1 MMELPALKL
10 GLRGLFVLVFAV
22 CGMATSFAAKRF
34 VVTIDSPLAY
44 QSLKLAQLGVPVKS
58 PALQMFAQS
67 GARVQLLFDK
77 LQMVVVAADSEK
89 TSDKT
94 LVSLKGKH
102 GIVDIEEEFFI
113 PAPNGLPQSVVTAGS
128 MEQVEVPWGIKA
140 IRAPDAWTS
149 ANSGR
154 GSRVLVL
161 DTGIDRDHP
170 DLASRFE
177 KGQNFAEVD
186 EPEPP
191 YEYYDNISHGTHV
204 AGMILADGKVTGL
217 VGVAPEA
224 QLLSARVC
232 SKKGCS
238 SVSIL
243 SGINW
248 GIQEKVDVMN
258 LSLGGPF
265 DSPSGG
271 RAYEAAKLAGVVV
284 VCASG
289 NDGVGQ
295 VSFPAA
301 YDSNIAV
308 GAVDENFVKADFS
321 NWGPELDVMAP
332 GVNVVSSVPRGSGVT
347 TDLKV
352 DLGDGQGMVRI
363 DSLPVQG
370 AAVQADPLV
379 GDLIPVGLGKPEDYI
394 GLSVQGKIALILRG
408 EITFIDKVNNAIQ
421 AGVSGVVIYN
431 NQPGVLGASLGDGV
445 SVAIPV
451 ASITQEAGLELSAK
465 GPVSVS
471 LHSRTSDFE
480 KMAGTSMASPHVA
493 GVAALIRGVNRL
505 LTPDQVREIIVST
518 AQALSPND
526 ANQYGFGLV
535 DAQAA
540 VNKALGIEFL
550 LPTGSGF

>member
-1 MMELPALKL
+1 MALPALKW

-22 CGMATSFAAKRF
+22 WGMATSFAAKRF

-44 QSLKLAQLGVPVKS
+44 QSLKLAQLGVPVNS
-58 PALQMFAQS
+58 PALQMFSQS

-77 LQMVVVAADSEK
+77 IQMVVVESE
-89 TSDKT
+89 SDQT
-94 LVSLKGKH
+94 LVSLKGEH
-102 GIVDIEEEFFI
+102 GIADIEEEFFI
-113 PAPNGLPQSVVTAGS
+113 PAPKGLPQSVMTAGL
-128 MEQVEVPWGIKA
+128 MEHVEVPWGIKA

-154 GSRVLVL
+154 GARVLVL

-177 KGQNFAEVD
+177 KGQNFSDVD

-191 YEYYDNISHGTHV
+191 YDYYDNISHGTHV
-204 AGMILADGKVTGL
+204 AGTILADGKVTGL

-238 SVSIL
+238 SISIL

-265 DSPSGG
+265 DSPAGA

-308 GAVDENFVKADFS
+308 GAVDENLVKADFS

-370 AAVQADPLV
+370 AAVQVDPLV
-379 GDLIPVGLGKPEDYI
+379 GELIPVGLGKPEDYS

-408 EITFIDKVNNAIQ
+408 EITFVDKVKNALQ
-421 AGVSGVVIYN
+421 AGATGVIIYN

-451 ASITQEAGLELSAK
+451 ASITQEAGLELAAK
-465 GPVSVS
+465 GPISVS
-471 LHSRTSDFE
+471 LHSRSSDFE

-493 GVAALIRGVNRL
+493 GVAALIRGVNKA

-526 ANQYGFGLV
+526 ANQNGSGLI

>member
-1 MMELPALKL
+1 MVLPALKWGSK
-10 GLRGLFVLVFAV
+10 GLCVLVFAFW
-22 CGMATSFAAKRF
+22 GIATSFAAKRF
-34 VVTIDSPLAY
+34 VVTIDSPLTY
-44 QSLKLAQLGVPVKS
+44 QSLKLAQLGVPVNS
-58 PALQMFAQS
+58 PALQMFSQS

-77 LQMVVVAADSEK
+77 IQMVVVESE
-89 TSDKT
+89 SDQT
-94 LVSLKGKH
+94 LVSLKGKY

-113 PAPNGLPQSVVTAGS
+113 PAPKGLPQSVMTAGL
-128 MEQVEVPWGIKA
+128 MEHVEVPWGIKA

-154 GSRVLVL
+154 GTRVLVL

-191 YEYYDNISHGTHV
+191 YDYYDNISHGTHV
-204 AGMILADGKVTGL
+204 AGTILADGKVTGL

-265 DSPSGG
+265 DSPASAK
-271 RAYEAAKLAGVVV
+271 AYEEAKLAGVVV

-379 GDLIPVGLGKPEDYI
+379 GELIPVGLGKPEDYS

-408 EITFIDKVNNAIQ
+408 EITFVDKVKNALQ
-421 AGVSGVVIYN
+421 AGVTGVIIYN

-451 ASITQEAGLELSAK
+451 ASITQEAGLELAAK
-465 GPVSVS
+465 GPISVS
-471 LHSRTSDFE
+471 LHSRSSDFE

-493 GVAALIRGVNRL
+493 GVAALIRGVNRA

-518 AQALSPND
+518 AQVLSPND
-526 ANQYGFGLV
+526 ANQNGYGLV

>member
-1 MMELPALKL
+1 MALPALKL
-10 GLRGLFVLVFAV
+10 GLRGLFFLVFAV
-22 CGMATSFAAKRF
+22 WGMATSFAAKRF

-44 QSLKLAQLGVPVKS
+44 QSLKLAQMGVPVNS
-58 PALQMFAQS
+58 PALQMFAES

-77 LQMVVVAADSEK
+77 LQMVVVAADSDK

-113 PAPNGLPQSVVTAGS
+113 PAPKGLPQFVVSAGS
-128 MEQVEVPWGIKA
+128 MEHMEVPWGIKA

-177 KGQNFAEVD
+177 KGQNFADVD
-186 EPEPP
+186 EPAPP
-191 YEYYDNISHGTHV
+191 YDYYDNISHGTHV
-204 AGMILADGKVTGL
+204 AGTILADGKVTGL

-238 SVSIL
+238 SISIL

-271 RAYEAAKLAGVVV
+271 RAYESAKLAGVVV

-370 AAVQADPLV
+370 AAVQEAPLV
-379 GDLIPVGLGKPEDYI
+379 GELIPVGLGKPEDYI
-394 GLSVQGKIALILRG
+394 GLSVQGKIVLILRG

-421 AGVSGVVIYN
+421 AGVSGVIIYN
-431 NQPGVLGASLGDGV
+431 NQPGALGASLGDGV

-471 LHSRTSDFE
+471 LHSRSSDFE

-505 LTPDQVREIIVST
+505 LTPDQVREIIMST
-518 AQALSPND
+518 AQPLSPND
-526 ANQYGFGLV
+526 VNQYGSGLV